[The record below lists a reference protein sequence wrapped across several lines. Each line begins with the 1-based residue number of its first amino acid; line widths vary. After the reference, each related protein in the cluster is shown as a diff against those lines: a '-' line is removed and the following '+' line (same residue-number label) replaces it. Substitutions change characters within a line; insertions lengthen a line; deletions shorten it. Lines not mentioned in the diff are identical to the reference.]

1 MLLWHSWFIPMI
13 SFPPCKINVGLNVVL
28 KRTDGYH
35 EIETC
40 FYPLPWTDILEIII
54 ADTLE
59 FTQSGLSI
67 PGNFTDNLCV
77 KAYELLRKDFN
88 LKPVKIHLHKIIPTG
103 AGLGGGSSDAAHTLR
118 LLNEI
123 FNLGIAHAQLKEYAS
138 RLGSDCAFFIEDKP
152 MLGTGR
158 GEILEEIKID
168 LQGKYIVVVKP
179 DIHISTAEAYASITP
194 AFSVNRVRDVVEM
207 EIPNWKNLLVNDF
220 ENHVFTKYPRIAGI
234 KAKLYE
240 QGAQY
245 ASMSGSGSS
254 VFGIFEKPVDLKKFF
269 PDCIYWTGALE

>member
-1 MLLWHSWFIPMI
+1 MI

-28 KRTDGYH
+28 KRADGYH

-54 ADTLE
+54 SDTLE
-59 FTQSGLSI
+59 FTQSGLPI
-67 PGNFTDNLCV
+67 PGSSTDNLCV

-158 GEILEEIKID
+158 GEILEETKVILK
-168 LQGKYIVVVKP
+168 GKYIVVVKP
-179 DIHISTAEAYASITP
+179 EIHISTAEAYASITP
-194 AFSVNRVRDVVEM
+194 ALSANRVRDVVEM
-207 EIPNWKNLLVNDF
+207 EISNWKNLLINDF
-220 ENHVFTKYPRIAGI
+220 ENPVFKKYPQIGEI
-234 KAKLYE
+234 KNKFYS
-240 QGAQY
+240 QGALY

-254 VFGIFEKPVDLKKFF
+254 VFGIFEKPVDLKEFF
-269 PDCIYWTGALE
+269 PDYTYWSGELA